1 MFTSQV
7 VPHPDS
13 PMPISR
19 RSGLIGLAV
28 VGLILLALALTAG
41 ESVTHSRSAAP
52 GHAASLRFTLSH
64 INGLD
69 RPEPAITSA
78 QIAHASVAPGRGHDR
93 GTHSLPKV
101 QTGTVG
107 QGRSALAEPSPGV
120 H

>member
-28 VGLILLALALTAG
+28 VGLTVLAFTLTAG
-41 ESVTHSRSAAP
+41 ESVTHSGSAAP
-52 GHAASLRFTLSH
+52 NHAASLKFTLSH
-64 INGLD
+64 IHGLD
-69 RPEPAITSA
+69 TPESAITSA
-78 QIAHASVAPGRGHDR
+78 QIARASVVPGRGHDR
-93 GTHSLPKV
+93 GTRSLLKV
-101 QTGTVG
+101 QTGPVG
-107 QGRSALAEPSPGV
+107 QTRPALAGQLHAV

>member
-28 VGLILLALALTAG
+28 VGLIVLALTLTAG
-41 ESVTHSRSAAP
+41 ESVTRSGSAVP
-52 GHAASLRFTLSH
+52 KQAASLKFTLSH
-64 INGLD
+64 IHGLD
-69 RPEPAITSA
+69 RPESPITSA
-78 QIAHASVAPGRGHDR
+78 QIARASVVPGRGPDR
-93 GTHSLPKV
+93 GTRLLLKV

-107 QGRSALAEPSPGV
+107 QTAPALAEQLHAV
-120 H
+120 R